1 MKKCTKKAAAIAA
14 FGYCSVMGLGLGM
27 LKAAQQTR
35 RTLYGGTPVL
45 AQVTHQELP
54 DDSAPQTAEITFGGG
69 EWTVQLTA
77 PALFEA
83 AETAE
88 NLPPSMSRLLLR
100 LAILTDKAADYTAEL
115 ITGAYESS
123 FSLWS

>member
-1 MKKCTKKAAAIAA
+1 MKKRTKKAAAIAA
-14 FGYCSVMGLGLGM
+14 FGYFSVMSLGLGM

-35 RTLYGGTPVL
+35 RTLYGGTPVM
-45 AQVTHQELP
+45 AQVTHQTLP
-54 DDSAPQTAEITFGGG
+54 EDSAAQSAEISFGGG

-77 PALFEA
+77 PKLSGAIDA
-83 AETAE
+83 AE

-100 LAILTDKAADYTAEL
+100 LAVFSDKAADYTAEL

-123 FSLWS
+123 FSF